1 MNWRRVF
8 GVIEKYIYES
18 QRDIFRVF
26 DVVWWP
32 VFQLFIW
39 GLFSVYLQKV
49 SPNTPN
55 IVSILLGAVMLWSF
69 FERASKDVT
78 IIVVVEMWNRNLI
91 NIFATPLKI
100 SEYLM
105 GIMVVAIAKLVV
117 SALLLVF
124 LATVLYAFRIGSIG
138 WYVIPATV
146 GLTIFGWSISF
157 IIQACLLRFGQSVEV
172 FIWAAATVVQ
182 PFSCVFYPISALPPW
197 GRPIAMALPSTY
209 LFENMRRVMNGQPI
223 DMAGIGISFGLNAL
237 YFVIALW
244 IFYRSFAQA
253 KVRGSLVKQY

>member
-18 QRDIFRVF
+18 RRDIFRVF

-117 SALLLVF
+117 SA
-124 LATVLYAFRIGSIG
+124 S
-138 WYVIPATV
+138 
-146 GLTIFGWSISF
+146 S
-157 IIQACLLRFGQSVEV
+157 C
-172 FIWAAATVVQ
+172 
-182 PFSCVFYPISALPPW
+182 FSCDRFVCVSH
-197 GRPIAMALPSTY
+197 RKHRVVCDPSY
-209 LFENMRRVMNGQPI
+209 GGAYDIWV
-223 DMAGIGISFGLNAL
+223 
-237 YFVIALW
+237 V
-244 IFYRSFAQA
+244 
-253 KVRGSLVKQY
+253 